1 MKKIFLHCFFLSWI
15 FTLQAQIT
23 PDGGT
28 NTQVNSQNG
37 VELIDIAAPNTSGLS
52 NNSYSEFNV
61 SSSGIIL
68 NNSGG
73 TSASQLTGGNISG
86 NSNITAGNQASL
98 ILNQITGNNTSLLE
112 GKTEVVGT
120 KAEVIIA
127 NPNGIT
133 CSGCGFIN
141 ASQLSLITGTSQ
153 WDSSNNL
160 THFNIDN
167 NGKIIVNGT
176 GLDAEEVDVLNLV
189 SRYHEITAEIKAK
202 DKLRILAGNHNY
214 NLQNF
219 TLDSS
224 TGIENNSGNLSI
236 DISALGGLKAG
247 SIELVSSEENLN
259 VNYTANT
266 TANNLNITVT
276 GDLSFNTDFQNNG
289 NINATILNFQ
299 VGGDFSYDDANND
312 FVLNASD
319 NLVVLGSAS
328 ITANNYSQ
336 SGTID
341 IAGDLSIQVTS
352 KARLDDTASI
362 KAKNL
367 LFSAYDFY
375 NQADFTI
382 TDSATFDI
390 GNDFWNGFRLSGTD
404 YDGGNISADNF
415 NVTAGDRFYNWN
427 GTINAD
433 NFNVT
438 AYNFSN
444 SYNAT
449 ISADNFNVTT
459 GYGFSNSATINANNF
474 NVTADDFN
482 NGSASATIN
491 ANNFNVT
498 AYSFS
503 NSRSTINANN
513 FNVTA
518 DDFYNLHNATINAD
532 NFNVTVGDDFFN
544 YNKATI
550 NANNFNVT
558 TDDFYNRDNATISAD
573 SLNISYNR
581 LHNTDIIIGSNASY
595 FGSIF
600 IENVN
605 TLPIVPDGA
614 SSTDAIQSSSG
625 IDVINIA
632 RPDGNGISN
641 NSYSDF
647 NVLSSGLV
655 FNNSASAVS
664 SSLAGTIAGN
674 PNYAA
679 SDSASLILNQIT
691 SNNASN
697 LGGMLEVAGNSAA
710 IIIANPNG
718 IVCDGCSFANTDKVD
733 LITAGNDVFI
743 YNANIVL
750 REFNVT
756 AGDTSFIK

>member
-1 MKKIFLHCFFLSWI
+1 MYITKDNIMKKIFLHCFFLSWI

-37 VELIDIAAPNTSGLS
+37 VELIDIATPNTSGLS

-153 WDSSNNL
+153 WNSSNNL

-202 DKLRILAGNHNY
+202 DKLRILAGNQTY

-236 DISALGGLKAG
+236 DISALGGLKSG

-276 GDLSFNTDFQNNG
+276 GDLSFSNNNIIANILNIKVNDFLGVYLNISSDSLNITADSLTITDLYG
-289 NINATILNFQ
+289 ILSNINTNTLTIISNNFYNRAGSF
-299 VGGDFSYDDANND
+299 GGN
-312 FVLNASD
+312 
-319 NLVVLGSAS
+319 
-328 ITANNYSQ
+328 
-336 SGTID
+336 TID
-341 IAGDLSIQVTS
+341 IITYNDFTNSAYIG
-352 KARLDDTASI
+352 
-362 KAKNL
+362 AKNL
-367 LFSAYDFY
+367 SVTAKNNFKNYGVIRTDRLDIITKKFY
-375 NQADFTI
+375 NV
-382 TDSATFDI
+382 
-390 GNDFWNGFRLSGTD
+390 GNSPNPPFLICPGSCPPNPDA
-404 YDGGNISADNF
+404 NIIAN
-415 NVTAGDRFYNWN
+415 
-427 GTINAD
+427 TINITSD
-433 NFNVT
+433 EFRN
-438 AYNFSN
+438 Y
-444 SYNAT
+444 YAT
-449 ISADNFNVTT
+449 ISADNV
-459 GYGFSNSATINANNF
+459 
-474 NVTADDFN
+474 
-482 NGSASATIN
+482 
-491 ANNFNVT
+491 
-498 AYSFS
+498 
-503 NSRSTINANN
+503 
-513 FNVTA
+513 
-518 DDFYNLHNATINAD
+518 
-532 NFNVTVGDDFFN
+532 
-544 YNKATI
+544 
-550 NANNFNVT
+550 
-558 TDDFYNRDNATISAD
+558 
-573 SLNISYNR
+573 NISYNY
-581 LHNTDIIIGSNASY
+581 LYNTEIIIGGNARY
-595 FGSIF
+595 FGNVF

-605 TLPIVPDGA
+605 NLPIVPDGA

-625 IDVINIA
+625 IDIINIA
-632 RPDGNGISN
+632 RPDSNGLSN

-647 NVLSSGLV
+647 NISSSGLV
-655 FNNSASAVS
+655 FNNSSSAVS

-674 PNYAA
+674 PNY
-679 SDSASLILNQIT
+679 SRIRFCKSYSQ
-691 SNNASN
+691 SN
-697 LGGMLEVAGNSAA
+697 
-710 IIIANPNG
+710 
-718 IVCDGCSFANTDKVD
+718 
-733 LITAGNDVFI
+733 
-743 YNANIVL
+743 Y
-750 REFNVT
+750 
-756 AGDTSFIK
+756 